1 MKYEF
6 VPLPQRKPLRW
17 PNGKRLAVMITTNL
31 EYWDSTKDTPKPF
44 YPGGPGIVG
53 GDLPGNV
60 YDNPN
65 YTWREYGQR
74 VGVWRMFD
82 IFDEFGVPSTCTMNA
97 KMGLE
102 RRAVIDAALKR
113 GWEIVAHNYVQTE
126 LLADYSFDEAKER
139 EVIRETLRVYKE
151 VCGKPAKGWLSS
163 SLRCTL
169 NTVDILAEE
178 GLIFTTDMLNDDQ
191 PYLIET
197 RSGKTMVS
205 IPYTSEVND
214 FTVFMRQGQDV
225 NGAFAVFKEQF
236 DWLYQESAKS
246 GRFMNVGLHPH
257 VVGQPFRIRALRDF
271 VAYCKQF
278 DDVWFATREEIA
290 EWYLKN
296 HHTHI
301 A

>member
-6 VPLPQRKPLRW
+6 VPFPQRKPLRW
-17 PNGKRLAVMITTNL
+17 PNGKRLAVMLTTNL
-31 EYWDSTKDTPKPF
+31 EYWDATKDTPKPF

-126 LLADYSFDEAKER
+126 LLADYSFDEAKNFNMFARGSASTRDGIEMLKLCFDQLH
-139 EVIRETLRVYKE
+139 T
-151 VCGKPAKGWLSS
+151 
-163 SLRCTL
+163 
-169 NTVDILAEE
+169 E
-178 GLIFTTDMLNDDQ
+178 GAN
-191 PYLIET
+191 
-197 RSGKTMVS
+197 
-205 IPYTSEVND
+205 
-214 FTVFMRQGQDV
+214 
-225 NGAFAVFKEQF
+225 
-236 DWLYQESAKS
+236 
-246 GRFMNVGLHPH
+246 H
-257 VVGQPFRIRALRDF
+257 RA
-271 VAYCKQF
+271 
-278 DDVWFATREEIA
+278 
-290 EWYLKN
+290 
-296 HHTHI
+296 
-301 A
+301 